1 MTKHSTTLF
10 AAVLIVLAVSVAGC
24 AGAATDASPT
34 PDPVLVTTPE
44 QAVARVTLTDKRL
57 AGIAPLDPALVGQAD
72 WYQVAPASG
81 VGAFVVTVR
90 IGWGDCESGCID
102 EHRWQYAV
110 SPTGVVSVV
119 SETGAIVP
127 DAAWPGTI
135 AAGRTGV
142 GGTAT
147 SGPVCPVEKNPP
159 DPNCAPRPV
168 AGAVLLVRDAS
179 GAQVART
186 TTGADGSFFIALA
199 PGGYVLEP
207 QPVAGLMGTAGS
219 QTVTVNDGVA
229 STIQV
234 SYDTG
239 IR

>member
-1 MTKHSTTLF
+1 MTKSATTLVT
-10 AAVLIVLAVSVAGC
+10 AILLILLLCVGC
-24 AGAATDASPT
+24 AGAATVASPT
-34 PDPVLVTTPE
+34 PVPVLVTTPE
-44 QAVARVTLTDKRL
+44 QAIARVTLADKRL
-57 AGIAPLDPALVGQAD
+57 AGIAPLDPALVGQAN

-110 SPTGVVSVV
+110 SPDGVVSVV
-119 SETGAIVP
+119 SETGALVP
-127 DAAWPGTI
+127 DSAWPGTV

-142 GGTAT
+142 GGTA
-147 SGPVCPVEKNPP
+147 SAGPVCPVEKKPP
-159 DPNCAPRPV
+159 DPNCGPRPV
-168 AGAVLLVRDAS
+168 AGAVLLIRDAS

-186 TTGADGSFFIALA
+186 TTGADGTFFIELP
-199 PGGYVLEP
+199 PGGYVVEP
-207 QPVAGLMGTAGS
+207 QAVPGLMGTAGS
-219 QTVTVNDGVA
+219 QSVTINDGVA
-229 STIQV
+229 STIQL